1 MKKNLNT
8 RQEKA
13 ASPVSRQAFKKFN
26 ELPQS
31 KPVFF
36 FQCKHYC
43 IIAHLE

>member
-36 FQCKHYC
+36 FFFSAN
-43 IIAHLE
+43 IIVLLPT

>member
-36 FQCKHYC
+36 FFSAN
-43 IIAHLE
+43 IIVLLPT